1 MGASDPLFLPS
12 QAKAVRVLPR
22 PLRRS
27 RASSP
32 KGRAADTP
40 GNFTGQPGTVPPPL
54 KPSPTG
60 GRWRVAPDEGQH
72 QLPRR
77 GSLKPIAKVLGI
89 MRRLSA
95 VLLALPLR
103 KDFPRSGGRCRA
115 ATKGGIWQARQGL
128 AERAHAVS
136 PIAKA
141 SGVKSKFPAAP
152 EAPSPREPAKP
163 QGFD

>member
-1 MGASDPLFLPS
+1 MLFRSETPVGASGPLFLPS
-12 QAKAVRVLPR
+12 QTKAVRVLPR

-32 KGRAADTP
+32 NGRADTP

-77 GSLKPIAKVLGI
+77 GSQGLKPIAKALGI

-103 KDFPRSGGRCRA
+103 KDFHPLRWKMSRRA
-115 ATKGGIWQARQGL
+115 FKIIP
-128 AERAHAVS
+128 HK
-136 PIAKA
+136 KA
-141 SGVKSKFPAAP
+141 AAQNP
-152 EAPSPREPAKP
+152 VQQP
-163 QGFD
+163 